1 MIPKIYP
8 TKSLCPDE
16 FVVNRERIEYLI
28 IYIYR
33 YTYKIR
39 SEAKASFLW
48 KLYMRQ
54 DLKGLQ
60 QKIKKVSVASPLVPC
75 QVDPLGLGTMDL

>member
-1 MIPKIYP
+1 MHKGK
-8 TKSLCPDE
+8 TKNTYMCT
-16 FVVNRERIEYLI
+16 YMQ
-28 IYIYR
+28 

-60 QKIKKVSVASPLVPC
+60 QKIKKVSAASPLVPC